1 MKIDDLFKDSFSNS
15 EMPVDSSL
23 WDKLEDRINNTS
35 SANNDATSTNN
46 HTTSTNNHTTSTN
59 NHTLSHSANI
69 FTKLKNLSIL
79 SKAVISAVVG
89 AGVITGGVLL
99 YNNVEKSPNTLSST
113 TTLSSV
119 PNQPST
125 TSTSAVDTA
134 TLSSTSLPTSKNN
147 QPTLV
152 PNIDFAIEDEAI
164 EGVMDSKKE
173 YKFEDLSTLLT
184 DSIANTPYKT
194 TIIEP
199 TNTKTENKREN
210 SQYQIKIKI
219 PNVMTP
225 NNDGVNDCFVISG
238 IENYRDNKLIIF
250 TRNGKTVYQKD
261 NYNNEFCGQN
271 VDEGVYFYRLRVRN
285 EGYYKDF
292 TGMIQIIK

>member
-15 EMPVDSSL
+15 EMPVDNSL
-23 WDKLEDRINNTS
+23 WKRLESRINNTT
-35 SANNDATSTNN
+35 SANNNTTSNNN
-46 HTTSTNNHTTSTN
+46 HTTSINNHTTS
-59 NHTLSHSANI
+59 HSANL

-79 SKAVISAVVG
+79 SKTVISAVVG

-99 YNNVEKSPNTLSST
+99 YNNVEKPLDTPASSSTLST
-113 TTLSSV
+113 KPNNPSSV
-119 PNQPST
+119 ST
-125 TSTSAVDTA
+125 AAVDTA
-134 TLSSTSLPTSKNN
+134 SLSSTSLPTSTTK

-152 PNIDFAIEDEAI
+152 TNIDFAIEDE
-164 EGVMDSKKE
+164 GVENITESKKE
-173 YKFEDLSTLLT
+173 YKFEDLSTLLA
-184 DSIANTPYKT
+184 DSIANTPYKMT
-194 TIIEP
+194 VIPP
-199 TNTKTENKREN
+199 TNTKTEDKREN

-225 NNDGVNDCFVISG
+225 NNDGINDCFVISG
-238 IENYRDNKLIIF
+238 IESYRDNKLIIF

-271 VDEGVYFYRLRVRN
+271 LDEGVYFYRLRVRN